1 MTDQRFD
8 AALAHFSQQGRRALQ
23 RVSDR
28 LLDQD
33 INAPPCTFDAGLRVK
48 LVRRGDDHGFRPC
61 LIEQLTVIRKHTR
74 LRMLGLDRI
83 DIDVRDPDQIIVAP
97 LGEFSKVLPSDQPRA
112 DHADGDVLHVMYL
125 VCKFWRGL
133 IVPRD
138 WRASRRRV
146 ASKAAAIRAR
156 V

>member
-1 MTDQRFD
+1 MLGCDLID
-8 AALAHFSQQGRRALQ
+8 IH
-23 RVSDR
+23 VSD
-28 LLDQD
+28 
-33 INAPPCTFDAGLRVK
+33 A
-48 LVRRGDDHGFRPC
+48 DD
-61 LIEQLTVIRKHTR
+61 
-74 LRMLGLDRI
+74 
-83 DIDVRDPDQIIVAP
+83 IIVAS
-97 LGEFSKVLPSDQPRA
+97 LGEFSKVLSSDQPRA

-125 VCKFWRGL
+125 VCEFWRGL